1 MRIGF
6 SAATGGPGQAGRVSA
21 SVIITCIAM
30 RTGKLAA
37 IERQSRPL
45 SLLMT
50 HQHIHRPSNLA
61 ATGGRA
67 KQEGGVPPS

>member
-1 MRIGF
+1 MRIGT

-21 SVIITCIAM
+21 SVISTCIAM

-37 IERQSRPL
+37 TERQSRPL
-45 SLLMT
+45 SLLTT
-50 HQHIHRPSNLA
+50 HQYIHRPSDLA
-61 ATGGRA
+61 ALGGQA